1 MKKIRKGKK
10 ILLILLAVLVAA
22 LVIWGIVS
30 IVKNVTKEPEEPE
43 TNIVVPLPETTY
55 SDMEVKNIVMEYL
68 RDQNKTMVSME
79 FHNTTQNKIEN
90 DHFTAML
97 IGENEN
103 LLGQLPTWIDV
114 LDVGEQ
120 YKVEVILSGDLT
132 ATKQVKLVKE

>member
-10 ILLILLAVLVAA
+10 ILLILLAVVVAA

-30 IVKNVTKEPEEPE
+30 IVKNVNEPEEPE
-43 TNIVVPLPETTY
+43 TNIVVQLPETTY